1 MKEKRHQEAK
11 EEDLRNLH
19 DLRKLIKTITVD
31 VPHNDSAKGEEE
43 KEEEELLDEPEEQ
56 PENENNIIVQVDVF
70 RQQVAFKYQRNRNKY
85 YIIGMTPEIQNI
97 LGFANNP
104 QVQTAAIH
112 FQERTDRKRPFYNEV
127 VAPYSYHLDYA
138 VPSELNVCLDI
149 VKTQPQVGKLLRKVS
164 VYEYQ
169 YGYDKSIVFERPQYV
184 KVNKKYFDT
193 LHVDLKDV
201 QGKKLPFQFGTSSVT
216 LHFKQK

>member
-1 MKEKRHQEAK
+1 
-11 EEDLRNLH
+11 
-19 DLRKLIKTITVD
+19 
-31 VPHNDSAKGEEE
+31 
-43 KEEEELLDEPEEQ
+43 
-56 PENENNIIVQVDVF
+56 
-70 RQQVAFKYQRNRNKY
+70 
-85 YIIGMTPEIQNI
+85 
-97 LGFANNP
+97 
-104 QVQTAAIH
+104 
-112 FQERTDRKRPFYNEV
+112 V

-169 YGYDKSIVFERPQYV
+169 YGYDKSFVFERPQYV